1 MPLFKRGAPE
11 SVRSRLG
18 RGERVL
24 AYAPVAADA
33 GGDRA
38 LTATTEALYLPDGH
52 RVPWSDID
60 QAQWSTSAMTFVEEG
75 AGSHSIPLCSPESPD
90 GAVDYRRLAE
100 TVSERVTSTI
110 LVNRYVPYP
119 DESSDS
125 GFRLVARRSPGGTDV
140 HWRVHLGEG
149 MDSADPHLTD
159 AVSRALASLREQMG
173 V

>member
-1 MPLFKRGAPE
+1 PTQPTVPPPAGTAPAG
-11 SVRSRLG
+11 VGPPRTGRSN
-18 RGERVL
+18 
-24 AYAPVAADA
+24 APVQA
-33 GGDRA
+33 GSPRVRPLPARSGRA
-38 LTATTEALYLPDGH
+38 CTRVRARGRRRRGRPGPHRPHRRPVSSQRPPRSPDGH

-125 GFRLVARRSPGGTDV
+125 GFRLVAR
-140 HWRVHLGEG
+140 
-149 MDSADPHLTD
+149 
-159 AVSRALASLREQMG
+159 
-173 V
+173 

>member
-1 MPLFKRGAPE
+1 MALFKRGIPD

-24 AYAPVAADA
+24 AHAPVATEA

-38 LTATTEALYLPDGH
+38 LTATTEALHLPGGR

-60 QAQWSTSAMTFVEEG
+60 QARWSTGAMTFVEEG
-75 AGSHSIPLCSPESPD
+75 AGNHSIPLRSPESPE

-110 LVNRYVPYP
+110 LVNRFVPYP
-119 DESSDS
+119 DGNADS

-149 MDSADPHLTD
+149 MDSADPRLTD